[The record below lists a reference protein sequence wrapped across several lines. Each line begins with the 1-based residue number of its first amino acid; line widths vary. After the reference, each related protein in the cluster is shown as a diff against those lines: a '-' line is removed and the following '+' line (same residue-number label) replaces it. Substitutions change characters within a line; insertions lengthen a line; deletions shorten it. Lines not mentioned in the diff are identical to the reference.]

1 MLTLTFLIVV
11 AVLAALMI
19 RGSAAGPLASVERL
33 YLTVAPL
40 PAVLALVLPGLVSQF
55 VRESGSTRSWA
66 LRLNE
71 VGGWLSVALIVI
83 GAMLLGRRSGR
94 GLAWDH
100 RLLIGLFVAA
110 LPAILIGLVALM
122 YAFI

>member
-1 MLTLTFLIVV
+1 MTLTCLIVV
-11 AVLAALMI
+11 AVLATIMI
-19 RGSAAGPLASVERL
+19 RGSAAGPLDTVERL
-33 YLTVAPL
+33 YLAVAPV
-40 PAVLALVLPGLVSQF
+40 PALLALVLPGFVSQ
-55 VRESGSTRSWA
+55 VMRGSGSTRSWG

-83 GAMLLGRRSGR
+83 GAVLLGRRSGQ
-94 GLAWDH
+94 GLPWDR

>member
-1 MLTLTFLIVV
+1 
-11 AVLAALMI
+11 MI
-19 RGSAAGPLASVERL
+19 RGSAAGPLDVAERF
-33 YLTVAPL
+33 YLAAAPV

-55 VRESGSTRSWA
+55 ARESGNTRSSG

-83 GAMLLGRRSGR
+83 GAVLLGRRSGR
-94 GLAWDH
+94 GLRWDR

-122 YAFI
+122 YAVI